1 MEDSIETQLADDISG
16 NIMLER
22 DFKCLRQIG
31 KLNLNKIC
39 TTTEESH
46 QEKKVQFKRSRKQ
59 TVTTGEDN
67 DLITKYNSDNSI
79 HSDKN
84 DLLPDKDYPVVEIV
98 GEQKQKK
105 QEFVEMTRRIQ
116 SQEGAFNES
125 IIQNEYSP
133 SKQLVNMSNNQS
145 EYVSINNEEMEEE
158 ISELALKLQD
168 KFVQYLIQV
177 INGEKELNAYKANL
191 LDNADFDIV
200 QCF

>member
-31 KLNLNKIC
+31 KLNLNKIY

-59 TVTTGEDN
+59 TVTGGEDN

-105 QEFVEMTRRIQ
+105 QEFVELTRRI
-116 SQEGAFNES
+116 
-125 IIQNEYSP
+125 
-133 SKQLVNMSNNQS
+133 
-145 EYVSINNEEMEEE
+145 
-158 ISELALKLQD
+158 
-168 KFVQYLIQV
+168 
-177 INGEKELNAYKANL
+177 
-191 LDNADFDIV
+191 
-200 QCF
+200 